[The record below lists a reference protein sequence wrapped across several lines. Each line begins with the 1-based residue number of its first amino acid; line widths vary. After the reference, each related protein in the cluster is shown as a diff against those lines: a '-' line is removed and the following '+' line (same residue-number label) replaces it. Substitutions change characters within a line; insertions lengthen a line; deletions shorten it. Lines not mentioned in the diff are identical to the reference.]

1 MEAAAPQA
9 PLTPKIQAE
18 HRCRHH
24 KEGTLTPT
32 ERALPRLPARAI
44 AVGVLL
50 HDPKRQTVPSGTVS
64 TLKTT
69 TN

>member
-9 PLTPKIQAE
+9 PLTPETQAE

-24 KEGTLTPT
+24 EEGTLTPT

-50 HDPKRQTVPSGTVS
+50 HDPR
-64 TLKTT
+64 
-69 TN
+69 